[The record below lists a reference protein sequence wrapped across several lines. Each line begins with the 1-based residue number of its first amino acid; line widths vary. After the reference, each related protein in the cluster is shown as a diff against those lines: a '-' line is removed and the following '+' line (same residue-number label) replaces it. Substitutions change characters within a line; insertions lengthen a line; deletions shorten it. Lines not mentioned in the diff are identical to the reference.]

1 MESAQFHGIAE
12 ASYLGASLPVLA
24 KDDQTVNEVHI
35 KTPLSSSSL
44 ADDLHAINSWCDY
57 YIYINL

>member
-12 ASYLGASLPVLA
+12 ASCLGASLPVLA
-24 KDDQTVNEVHI
+24 KDDQTMNEVHI

-44 ADDLHAINSWCDY
+44 VDDLHAIN
-57 YIYINL
+57 N